1 MDFLTVEPEEKSA
14 EGEQEDEDVE
24 QVVFLY
30 KLVPGACPKSFGMNV
45 ARLADLPIELIRLA
59 SQKSRAFE
67 VWIYSHAH
75 CLSCSL
81 WSRLNQ
87 HSRNGSDTLVIVLAD
102 QAQLK
107 GAAMSE
113 PIDDDVDVARSL
125 LSIPDDGKGN
135 EDELVRLWAK
145 LQIN

>member
-67 VWIYSHAH
+67 
-75 CLSCSL
+75 
-81 WSRLNQ
+81 
-87 HSRNGSDTLVIVLAD
+87 
-102 QAQLK
+102 AQLK